1 MKPRTR
7 VCTVLE
13 IWLEKKNGF
22 GIFSRCITVEKRGTA
37 VKNQTRPEKTG
48 RLFVLSM
55 FISSQLIAANTFTLR
70 SGVTDWTLPGS
81 YVENAKP
88 AENAIVHL
96 PVNCTV
102 TLDSTDSESWTLAES
117 FERIIPADSTSRLVV
132 NVSSGEASL
141 TVPFSSSNV
150 KDVGFENGVLEKTG
164 DGNLFLGGAEGRF
177 YSSAASSTERY
188 DYYTSL
194 VVSGG
199 ILTLP
204 QNVTVAGQHR
214 YGHVTIGESATLV
227 NITVHPDLVKTI
239 WPSILLNS
247 LSGRGTLTSTGERP
261 VQVSGTSVFEG
272 KLSGILNL
280 YVNGWMTLLG
290 SGSDTTG
297 KITLRQ
303 NYENFLSVAAPG
315 GILYVNSIGMAGH
328 PSPVGVADTIETGDF
343 GGGFVY
349 TGNGETCDKDLYIA
363 DSSDF
368 HSPSFINGGPNGGLV
383 WTGGWRQPDYN
394 DKCTKARRLMIM
406 GTNRNEC
413 VMSGVIKDATDD
425 GILFPINIIK
435 RGSGTWRMAHNDNR
449 TGGGVYSIEEGVLRY
464 DSIAER
470 GEPSALGASDNLVEL
485 DANYRGGRDIENH
498 RAPYAFLLGSA
509 KGATMEFTGENGGKC
524 STRPVAVKGK
534 GRFKISGSGT
544 YSFSGF
550 SAETA
555 GSELVVDTARTDG
568 YVWLGGISDG
578 KYPLAVTKEGLGEIK
593 ISGGIDFTGPL
604 SVKEGTLALCA
615 TNRPYGWFR
624 WIVKEKGIFCDR
636 YKEIAATG
644 WPNTP
649 DLKMEEFALFDAEGK
664 RIDKGLSYHSGSTD
678 LHSMPC
684 GSVVEENGSIYET
697 YGDNVIVDR
706 SKIATLFDGGAG
718 SKSGVWGGVNIRSG
732 VWPFCRPDTPKYWF
746 RIVERLPENSKPAAS
761 FDMAFFYGAES
772 SNKGMVAR
780 AATAVAIEGSVD
792 GVNWEPVAED
802 NALEIPAEGP
812 RWYADANP
820 GLVSVS
826 GAEYALKDHVGFPMR
841 GFSTNGV
848 VSLDMPVKVAQGAT
862 LRSEG
867 NVILRSLVLSK
878 SGNGTIEGFAIPEEG
893 SLAVE
898 GEGMGSGIQ
907 SIPVDFRNCTGLKNV
922 EKWELSINGGSSRAR
937 NIRVFDDGT
946 IELVPPGL
954 VVVIK

>member
-1 MKPRTR
+1 M
-7 VCTVLE
+7 
-13 IWLEKKNGF
+13 
-22 GIFSRCITVEKRGTA
+22 
-37 VKNQTRPEKTG
+37 KNQTRPEKTG

-70 SGVTDWTLPGS
+70 NGVTDWTLPGS

-96 PVNCTV
+96 PANCTV
-102 TLDSTDSESWTLAES
+102 TLNSTDSESWTLAES

-164 DGNLFLGGAEGRF
+164 DGNLFLGGAEGR
-177 YSSAASSTERY
+177 YLTATAGSTERY
-188 DYYTSL
+188 DYYTAL

-199 ILTLP
+199 TLTLP
-204 QNVTVAGQHR
+204 QNLKDAGSHR
-214 YGHVTIGESATLV
+214 HGCVTIAESATLV
-227 NITVHPDLVKTI
+227 NITVHPDYSTKI
-239 WPSILLNS
+239 WPSILIKS
-247 LSGRGTLTSTGERP
+247 LFGRGTLTSTGPRP
-261 VQVSGTSVFEG
+261 VQVSDTSVFEG
-272 KLSGILNL
+272 KLSGNLNL
-280 YVNGWMTLLG
+280 YVNTRLTLLG
-290 SGSDTTG
+290 TASDTTG
-297 KITLRQ
+297 KITLRE
-303 NYENFLSVAAPG
+303 NYENFLNLAAPG
-315 GILYVNSIGMAGH
+315 GILYVNSLGMAGS
-328 PSPVGVADTIETGDF
+328 PSPIGAADTIETGDF

-349 TGNGETCDKDLYIA
+349 MGEGETSDKNFHMT
-363 DSSDF
+363 DSSTL

-383 WTGGWRQPDYN
+383 WTGAWSQKDYS
-394 DKCTKARRLMIM
+394 DTSTKARRLMIM

-435 RGSGTWRMAHNDNR
+435 RGSGTWRMAHNGNR

-470 GEPSALGASDNLVEL
+470 GEPSALGASDNLT
-485 DANYRGGRDIENH
+485 DPNYKVGRNLENH
-498 RAPYAFLLGSA
+498 RVPYAFLLGSERYDT
-509 KGATMEFTGENGGKC
+509 ATMEFTGSDGGVC

-534 GRFKISGSGT
+534 GRFRVSGSGT

-550 SAETA
+550 FAETA
-555 GSELVVDTARTDG
+555 GSELVIDTARTDE

-578 KYPLAVTKEGLGEIK
+578 KHPLAVTKEGSGKIK

-604 SVKEGTLALCA
+604 LVKEGSLTFCA
-615 TNRPYGWFR
+615 TNRPYTWFR
-624 WIVKEKGIFCDR
+624 WIVKEKGRFCAR
-636 YKEIAATG
+636 YADMVNDS
-644 WPNTP
+644 WPNVP
-649 DLKMEEFALFDAEGK
+649 ALRMEEFALFDKDGV
-664 RIDKGLSYHSGSTD
+664 RLDKGIAYVEQTSAFHT
-678 LHSMPC
+678 MPY
-684 GSVVEENGSIYET
+684 GSVARE
-697 YGDNVIVDR
+697 
-706 SKIATLFDGGAG
+706 ATCFTMPSGYNLSELFEGGAG
-718 SKSGVWGGVNIRSG
+718 SINGLWGGLELTAN
-732 VWPFCRPDTPKYWF
+732 VWPFCRMDTPKYWF
-746 RIVERLPENSKPAAS
+746 KMVERLPENANAAAS
-761 FDMAFFYGAES
+761 FDLACCYGTN
-772 SNKGMVAR
+772 SNNAVISR
-780 AATAVAIEGSVD
+780 YVTAIAIEGSVD
-792 GVNWEPVAED
+792 GVNWELAAE
-802 NALEIPAEGP
+802 NNSLEIPGEDV
-812 RWYADANP
+812 RWYANQSAD
-820 GLVSVS
+820 LVSANGS
-826 GAEYALKDHVGFPMR
+826 SYTLKDHVGFPMR

-848 VSLDMPVKVAQGAT
+848 ASLDMPVKVAQGAT

-867 NVILRSLVLSK
+867 NALLRSLVLSK

-893 SLAVE
+893 SLTVE

-937 NIRVFDDGT
+937 NIRVLDDGT